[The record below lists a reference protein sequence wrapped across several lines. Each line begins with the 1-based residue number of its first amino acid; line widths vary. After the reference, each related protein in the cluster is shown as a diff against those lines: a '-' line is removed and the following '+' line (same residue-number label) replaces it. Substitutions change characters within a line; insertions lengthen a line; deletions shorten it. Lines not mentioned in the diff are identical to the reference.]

1 MNSVVLVG
9 NVGKDPI
16 IRASRTGL
24 TIASFSVATKR
35 NYKNPQT
42 GQEQEI
48 ADWSNVVAFG
58 HLAEAIGNQL
68 HKGSYVTVIGRMN
81 TRSYDDK
88 NGQKKWV
95 TEVVASTVAI
105 NLSTASTQPQQQGG
119 GTWGQPGQGH
129 WGQRGVQGGP
139 TNGNFEKF
147 GRQPQQFE
155 QGTLDGFNQGPN
167 EQEDIP
173 F

>member
-105 NLSTASTQPQQQGG
+105 NLSTSPQQPQNAWGQGQ
-119 GTWGQPGQGH
+119 WGQPGQAPAH
-129 WGQRGVQGGP
+129 GP
-139 TNGNFEKF
+139 SNGNFEKF

-167 EQEDIP
+167 ELEDIP

>member
-105 NLSTASTQPQQQGG
+105 NLSSAAPQQSQNAWGQGQ
-119 GTWGQPGQGH
+119 WGQPGQAPA
-129 WGQRGVQGGP
+129 RS
-139 TNGNFEKF
+139 NGNFEKF

-155 QGTLDGFNQGPN
+155 QGTFDGFNQGPN

>member
-1 MNSVVLVG
+1 MNTVILVG

-35 NYKNPQT
+35 KVTNQQT
-42 GQEQEI
+42 GQEQEL
-48 ADWSNVVAFG
+48 ADWSNVVVFG
-58 HLAEAIGNQL
+58 HLAEAVGNQL
-68 HKGSYVTVIGRMN
+68 KKGSYVTVIGRMN

-95 TEVVASTVAI
+95 TEVVASTIAI
-105 NLSTASTQPQQQGG
+105 NLSAAAPQK
-119 GTWGQPGQGH
+119 TQGH
-129 WGQRGVQGGP
+129 WGQPGAPAAGP
-139 TNGNFEKF
+139 TGGNFKRF
-147 GRQPQQFE
+147 GTQME
-155 QGTLDGFNQGPN
+155 QGTFDGFNQGPG
-167 EQEDIP
+167 EDIP